1 MLAKYLKKIPLLLI
15 VLFGLVTHL
24 NVYANTKATLVGSTK
39 CQQCHQKTYNKWQQ
53 SHHWHAMEV
62 ASDKS
67 VLGDF
72 NNAEFDYFGI
82 KSHFFKKNDRFY
94 VSTDNQAGELEDF
107 EISYTFGYFPL
118 QQYLIKFPDGRLQ
131 ALSIAWDSRPKA
143 EGGQRWYHLYPDERI
158 DYRDGLHWTGAFHN
172 WNSRCASCHS
182 TRLDKNY
189 SMQSD
194 SYDTDWFEI
203 NVGCESCHGAGGGH
217 VEWVRGGGSPALKNK
232 GWSHAITDR
241 GKWSPSE
248 KRPTFKRSEGSPA
261 NQQIEVCAS
270 CHARRSELAVREH
283 GKAFLDGHSLRLLEQ
298 DMYHAD
304 GQIQD
309 EVYVYGSFLQSKMYR
324 EGVSCSNCHDPHSLK
339 IKAEGNALCLQCH
352 SAKSYDMK
360 KHHHHVAG
368 SEGAQCVSCHMP
380 ETTYMG
386 VDKRRDHSFK
396 IPDPSLTLQLGIPNA
411 CNRCHDKQGAK
422 WSLSQLEDWFGK
434 NKAVDQ
440 HALTLEKARRSDASV
455 FPSLIALAN
464 DVSQS
469 EVLRATAAL
478 EAGRF
483 FDQQTLAQ
491 IEPSLKSDKALL
503 RLAAVR
509 SLDAVP
515 VQTRYALLQ
524 ALVKDKVKAVRMAV
538 AVQLTALPLEQLPE
552 SQAGELRV
560 LFEEYLD
567 SEMFNADMPSA
578 QMNMALFYIGRG
590 DALAAESAYL
600 HALKLSPQYLPA
612 LLNLADLYRMLQR
625 DSEGRVILERAIN
638 TAPQSAAAHH
648 ALGLL
653 YARQKELSKAVNFL
667 EQASLL
673 VPANTRYVY
682 VYAIALQNTDQLPLA
697 IGVLEYYLNKQVRNE
712 QLVSLLASYYQQAG
726 EVEKFNALQSE

>member
-1 MLAKYLKKIPLLLI
+1 MLLGLI
-15 VLFGLVTHL
+15 THM
-24 NVYANTKATLVGSTK
+24 NVYANTNATLVGSVK
-39 CQQCHQKTYNKWQQ
+39 CQQCHQKTYKKWQQ

-82 KSHFFKKNDRFY
+82 KSRFFKKNDRFY
-94 VSTDNQAGELEDF
+94 VSTDNQGGELEDF

-143 EGGQRWYHLYPDERI
+143 EGGQRWYHLYPDEQI
-158 DYRDGLHWTGAFHN
+158 DYRDGLHWTGEFHN

-203 NVGCESCHGAGGGH
+203 NVGCESCHGAGGEH
-217 VEWVRGGGSPALKNK
+217 VKWVRGGGSPTVKNK
-232 GWSHAITDR
+232 GWSHSIADL
-241 GKWSPSE
+241 GEWLPSE
-248 KRPTFKRSEGSPA
+248 KRPTFIRSEGSPA
-261 NQQIEVCAS
+261 NQQIEMCAS
-270 CHARRSELAVREH
+270 CHARRSELAAREH

-309 EVYVYGSFLQSKMYR
+309 EVYVYGSFLQSKMYS

-352 SAKSYDMK
+352 SAKSYDVQ
-360 KHHHHVAG
+360 KHHHHVVG

-396 IPDPSLTLQLGIPNA
+396 IPEPSLTVQFGIPNA
-411 CNRCHDKQGAK
+411 CNRCHDKQDAK
-422 WSLSQLEDWFGK
+422 WSLSQLEGWFGK
-434 NKAVDQ
+434 NKAANQ
-440 HALTLEKARRSDASV
+440 HALILEKARSNDASV

-464 DVSQS
+464 DASQFGM
-469 EVLRATAAL
+469 LRATAAL

-483 FDQQTLAQ
+483 FDQQALPQ
-491 IEPSLKSDKALL
+491 IEPSLRSDKALL

-515 VQTRYALLQ
+515 VQARYALLQ
-524 ALVKDKVKAVRMAV
+524 SLVKDKVKAVRMAV
-538 AVQLTALPLEQLPE
+538 AAQLAALQLEQLPE
-552 SQAGELRV
+552 PQARALRV
-560 LFEEYLD
+560 LFDEYLN

-590 DALAAESAYL
+590 DALAAENAYL

-625 DSEGRVILERAIN
+625 DSDGEGVLKRAIKL
-638 TAPQSAAAHH
+638 APQSAATHH

-653 YARQKELSKAVNFL
+653 HVRLKNLSQAVNSL

-673 VPANTRYVY
+673 EPANVRYVY
-682 VYAIALQNTDQLPLA
+682 VYAIALQNTGQLALA
-697 IGVLEYYLNKQVRNE
+697 IGVLEHHLKNQVRNE